1 MNTATTTSITTRD
14 FGSRHGWYGAMT
26 PQVAAFLERL
36 RRIPAEAWATAADRD
51 PHIAAPAD
59 ASSDD
64 GQRAMQFL
72 RDLETDQLAR
82 ARLRDVM
89 ESMPDVVRR
98 IRRRVDEDLTVL
110 DGIASKVSLSRMRR
124 SARLAACA
132 LAARPHMS
140 ATEFERLY
148 RPFRTLIPLEELTP
162 ADAGNWYP
170 TAPNPPA
177 GPRRLDDR

>member
-1 MNTATTTSITTRD
+1 LNTATTTSITTRD
-14 FGSRHGWYGAMT
+14 AGSRHGWYGEMT

-51 PHIAAPAD
+51 PHIAPAD
-59 ASSDD
+59 AATDD

-89 ESMPDVVRR
+89 EAMPDVVRR

-132 LAARPHMS
+132 LAARPHLS
-140 ATEFERLY
+140 VAEFERLY
-148 RPFRTLIPLEELTP
+148 RPFRTLIPLEELAP
-162 ADAGNWYP
+162 ADGNWYP
-170 TAPNPPA
+170 TASNSLP
-177 GPRRLDDR
+177 PRRLDDR